1 MTGSPSSMEQ
11 YSKQDWNNAHAS
23 LLRQRVTSRMG
34 TGKGYD
40 QPAGPG
46 TYYEAEWLRCE
57 IIMAANDNL
66 VHVESG
72 GHKTL
77 VSGSNHGY

>member
-1 MTGSPSSMEQ
+1 
-11 YSKQDWNNAHAS
+11 
-23 LLRQRVTSRMG
+23 MG
-34 TGKGYD
+34 TGKGYE
-40 QPAGPG
+40 QAAGPG
-46 TYYEAEWLRCE
+46 TYYEAEWWRCE

-77 VSGSNHGY
+77 VSWSNHGY